1 MVVYPFE
8 WDKYMVDGKVRTFRA
23 DTPASI
29 IRQAQKINERSMEV
43 KGKPH
48 FFFEGQ
54 TQKN

>member
-29 IRQAQKINERSMEV
+29 IRQAQKINEQSMEA